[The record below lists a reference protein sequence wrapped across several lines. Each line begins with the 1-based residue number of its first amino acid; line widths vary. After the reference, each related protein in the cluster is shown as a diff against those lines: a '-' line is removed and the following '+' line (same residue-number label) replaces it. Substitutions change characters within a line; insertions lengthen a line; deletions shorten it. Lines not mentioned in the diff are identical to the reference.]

1 MMSSIQ
7 SMMERYQPQNAEA
20 YRNALKEI
28 VQEIAL
34 YGMSKSGFFQEG
46 AFLRGNCL
54 ENFLRTASFFGRHGL
69 LFSTSESIVCII

>member
-28 VQEIAL
+28 VQ
-34 YGMSKSGFFQEG
+34 
-46 AFLRGNCL
+46 
-54 ENFLRTASFFGRHGL
+54 
-69 LFSTSESIVCII
+69 

>member
-7 SMMERYQPQNAEA
+7 SMMERYQSQNAEA

-34 YGMSKSGFFQEG
+34 Y
-46 AFLRGNCL
+46 
-54 ENFLRTASFFGRHGL
+54 
-69 LFSTSESIVCII
+69 STSKTSFKRSRRI

>member
-1 MMSSIQ
+1 MNMMSSIQ

-34 YGMSKSGFFQEG
+34 YGTSK
-46 AFLRGNCL
+46 
-54 ENFLRTASFFGRHGL
+54 TSFKR
-69 LFSTSESIVCII
+69 SRRI

>member
-7 SMMERYQPQNAEA
+7 SMLEHYQPKTAAA

-34 YGMSKSGFFQEG
+34 YGMSKADSFRRAHFMEELPCGFSTDCIV
-46 AFLRGNCL
+46 FLRIW
-54 ENFLRTASFFGRHGL
+54 
-69 LFSTSESIVCII
+69 TSL

>member
-7 SMMERYQPQNAEA
+7 SMLEHYQPKTAEA

-34 YGMSKSGFFQEG
+34 YGMSKSQ
-46 AFLRGNCL
+46 
-54 ENFLRTASFFGRHGL
+54 
-69 LFSTSESIVCII
+69 STSTTTSRWPSAEASVSG